1 VPLLNMRWT
10 PLNSQLRPHP
20 GRLVGLLAL
29 LLLLVFAPLGAR
41 ADVSCTTQSQMTPAE
56 RDALAA
62 AARSMAVEVQ
72 HGDAQALR
80 QQTIPPVAQD
90 FSGIASSIQSLQP
103 LIAKAALTVDNL
115 YLLDASQQPAH
126 AAQTTFTCGLP
137 DSLMSVNFRFHDLP
151 PAHYALA
158 ILHATGVSQPQ
169 QITLV
174 LQQSA
179 LPRWMLA
186 GFFVRPMT
194 MAGHDGLW
202 FWTEARAYAQRKMD
216 WDAWLYYQAARYL
229 LSPVDFLDSPNLE
242 KLNHEASA
250 IRPEGTPGRQ
260 PMMLHAGAST
270 YTVIALRPTDAL
282 GPLDLSV
289 HYQPSAAQSAA
300 LNDPVAARQQV
311 LAAAQA
317 LLAAH
322 PELQTAF
329 QGFWMHADQ
338 GGSSLYALEL
348 PMTQVAPVSAPAAAP
363 SKPAAR

>member
-1 VPLLNMRWT
+1 VARIRSRAPLLNMRWFR
-10 PLNSQLRPHP
+10 LNSQLRPH
-20 GRLVGLLAL
+20 GGLLGL

-41 ADVSCTTQSQMTPAE
+41 ADVSCTTQSQMTPAQ
-56 RDALAA
+56 RNSLAA
-62 AARSMAVEVQ
+62 AARSMGLDVQ

-90 FSGIASSIQSLQP
+90 FSGITSSIQSLQP
-103 LIAKAALTVDNL
+103 LIAKAKLTVDDL

-137 DSLMSVNFRFHDLP
+137 DSLMTVNFRFHDLP
-151 PAHYALA
+151 PARYALA
-158 ILHATGVSQPQ
+158 VLHATGVAQPQ
-169 QITLV
+169 QISLV
-174 LQQSA
+174 LRHSA

-202 FWTEARAYAQRKMD
+202 FWTQARAYAQRKMD

-229 LSPVDFLDSPNLE
+229 LVPVDFLDSPNLE
-242 KLNHEASA
+242 K
-250 IRPEGTPGRQ
+250 
-260 PMMLHAGAST
+260 MLHAGANT
-270 YTVIALRPTDAL
+270 YTVTALRPTDAL

-289 HYQPSAAQSAA
+289 HYQPGAAQSAA

-311 LAAAQA
+311 LEGAQA

-338 GGSSLYALEL
+338 GGSSIYALEL
-348 PMTQVAPVSAPAAAP
+348 PMTQVAPVSAPAAAS
-363 SKPAAR
+363 SKPAVP